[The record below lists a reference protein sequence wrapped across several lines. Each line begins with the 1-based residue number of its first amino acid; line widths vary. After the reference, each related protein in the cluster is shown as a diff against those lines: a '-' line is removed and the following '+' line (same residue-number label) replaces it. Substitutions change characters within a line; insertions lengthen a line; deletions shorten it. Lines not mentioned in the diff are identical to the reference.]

1 MAKRAPEGFEAFG
14 RPEDVANY
22 RRLVGSRRVRDVLA
36 ILKRR
41 GMAEHEVEI
50 LLRTVAGIPRDWRD
64 ANQDTSERQRRRAT
78 LARKLSRLAEEVVT
92 DPELAGL
99 CFGPGQISFNTP
111 PEERVGLTTLA
122 DAMREGAAQL
132 EPIKIPL
139 PRPSGGP
146 RQLSADRKSNL
157 QSYALLAIFDLLAPR
172 FSRAPN
178 LETETLAS
186 VLLAKTIKPGTL
198 TQLRK
203 GARRS
208 YFRDEK

>member
-1 MAKRAPEGFEAFG
+1 MAKRASEGFEAHG
-14 RPEDVANY
+14 RPEDIANY

-36 ILKRR
+36 ALKRR
-41 GMAEHEVEI
+41 GMAEREIEI
-50 LLRTVAGIPRDWRD
+50 LLRTVAGIPRDWR
-64 ANQDTSERQRRRAT
+64 NTNEDTPERQRRRAT
-78 LARKLSRLAEEVVT
+78 LARKLSRLAKEVEE
-92 DPELAGL
+92 DPELSGL

-122 DAMREGAAQL
+122 GAMREGAAQL
-132 EPIKIPL
+132 EPVKIPL
-139 PRPSGGP
+139 PRPRGDTG
-146 RQLSADRKSNL
+146 QLSADRKSNL
-157 QSYALLAIFDLLAPR
+157 QSYALLAIFDLLVPHFR
-172 FSRAPN
+172 RAPN

-203 GARRS
+203 STRRT